1 MSKIARSNFLVIK
14 IILGSIL
21 ISLAIYYINFP
32 DELLSERFQITE
44 QFITDDENN
53 FYNQIGDRSAKLFDK
68 NQCLGR
74 YNLCE
79 NDLVKT
85 GYFISEEF
93 PCHNNL
99 LGLWSGKNGIK
110 SRDDFLFM
118 PLIQDH
124 IMKELSTIYYKNIY
138 YYELNKYIDHILVTP
153 SSLIAVMH
161 LYGPFEV
168 LSFFHGKSNL
178 NGNIKQDLETFA
190 KYKITT
196 FKSYDY
202 GKNDTNFNLLIE
214 QKCYSN
220 KR

>member
-1 MSKIARSNFLVIK
+1 
-14 IILGSIL
+14 
-21 ISLAIYYINFP
+21 
-32 DELLSERFQITE
+32 
-44 QFITDDENN
+44 
-53 FYNQIGDRSAKLFDK
+53 
-68 NQCLGR
+68 
-74 YNLCE
+74 
-79 NDLVKT
+79 
-85 GYFISEEF
+85 
-93 PCHNNL
+93 
-99 LGLWSGKNGIK
+99 
-110 SRDDFLFM
+110 
-118 PLIQDH
+118 
-124 IMKELSTIYYKNIY
+124 
-138 YYELNKYIDHILVTP
+138 VTP